1 MSTGLVLLLVY
12 AVVLLVLAVQG
23 WKKTLVSSAS
33 GNDDSGAFFV
43 NDHKSSAVGVAL
55 SIVVSCVGASATIG
69 MIGMAF
75 TLGTPAFW
83 WLGAG
88 CVGLTFLS
96 WLLAQKVRASG
107 AMTMPQMVE
116 VFLGKAARP
125 LISVIIVLAWLAI
138 LAAQFVAISKVL
150 EFLTPLPILWRMILS
165 FLLIVAHTFG
175 GQAAIMRTDKLQAG
189 IMLLALVAL
198 FVFLFAENHAHNP
211 GWLGNIRFEAVN
223 EDFPMSKLFYYFFV
237 VGGNYLVCP
246 MLFGRFLSAKDVH
259 QARVGGFM
267 AVAGLAL
274 CAALIVG
281 IGLACRGLL
290 PPGTAS
296 DSVLTVALAT
306 LAPGC
311 LSLFISIALI
321 SAIVSS
327 ADSCLVT
334 ASTVLAHDLLQRGN
348 AGASRICVVLL
359 GLGGLALSFWGKGIL
374 DYLLMAYDVYVCGVV
389 TPVFIGLLLY
399 PRYKITP
406 VFSCIA
412 VCAGGVLGLVSAMSG
427 NNYYSYAGIISAA
440 ALTLCGVT
448 SDTSDRIGVF
458 RLFSFFTPQSHKKG
472 H

>member
-1 MSTGLVLLLVY
+1 MQGRTEAGMSTGLILLLVY
-12 AVVLLVLAVQG
+12 AAMLLVLAAQS
-23 WKKTLVSSAS
+23 WKTNLVSAVS
-33 GNDDSGAFFV
+33 GDDGSGAFFV
-43 NDHKSSAVGVAL
+43 NNHKSSAVGVAL

-88 CVGLTFLS
+88 CIGLTFLS

-116 VFLGKAARP
+116 TFLGKTARP
-125 LISVIIVLAWLAI
+125 LISAIIVLAWLAI
-138 LAAQFVAISKVL
+138 LAAQFVAINKVL
-150 EFLTPLPILWRMILS
+150 EFLTPLPTLWRMTLG
-165 FLLIVAHTFG
+165 FLLIVAHTCG

-189 IMLLALVAL
+189 IMLLALGAL
-198 FVFLFAENHAHNP
+198 FAYLVAENYAHNP
-211 GWLGNIRFEAVN
+211 GWLANIHFEAVN
-223 EDFPMSKLFYYFFV
+223 ENFPMSKLFYYFFV

-246 MLFGRFLSAKDVH
+246 MLFGRFLSAKDVR
-259 QARVGGFM
+259 QARLGGFM
-267 AVAGLAL
+267 AVGGLAL

-281 IGLACRGLL
+281 IGLACKGLL
-290 PPGTAS
+290 APETAG

-306 LAPGC
+306 LAPGW
-311 LSLFISIALI
+311 LSLFIAIALI

-327 ADSCLVT
+327 ADSCLIT

-348 AGASRICVVLL
+348 TGVSRICVVLL

-399 PRYKITP
+399 PRYRINP
-406 VFSCIA
+406 VFSCLA
-412 VCAGGVLGLVSAMSG
+412 VFAGGTLGFISAMSG
-427 NNYYSYAGIISAA
+427 NNDYSYAGMISAA
-440 ALTLCGVT
+440 AVTLCGIQGPDVRYQG
-448 SDTSDRIGVF
+448 SKPNGRFWG
-458 RLFSFFTPQSHKKG
+458 
-472 H
+472 